1 VTFDTYLNEANRTL
15 NPGNLFTLQGA
26 LFHENKKIVFPG
38 APFAVDH
45 LFPASEPL
53 FVTEPVVDETMTPD
67 IIYTASDFG
76 DVITHIGVTLTGD
89 IDAATSI
96 FIYTYSLADLRFYCI
111 GAIAIPVVSL
121 ANQNTVDDLPLPD
134 VVYKAD
140 LGALKLEPV
149 EPLYCGSSL
158 QLTNDVI
165 INIRGQ
171 TYKSILDV

>member
-15 NPGNLFTLQGA
+15 EPGNLFTLQGA

-45 LFPASEPL
+45 TFPASEPL

-67 IIYTASDFG
+67 ILHTAGDFG
-76 DVITHIGVTLTGD
+76 EVITHIGVTLTGD
-89 IDAATSI
+89 INSATSI
-96 FIYTYSLADLRFYCI
+96 FIYSYSLPDIRYYCI
-111 GAIAIPVVSL
+111 GSIYIPVVTL
-121 ANQNTVDDLPLPD
+121 ANQNTVNDMSLPN

-140 LGALKLEPV
+140 LGALKLEPG

-171 TYKSILDV
+171 SYTNILSV